1 MRKIG
6 KIKTNYANKHGRRMA
21 GEGEGQAREAGLVPV
36 PLIIKKIIIIIRIIN
51 LKKSPSNRIEKLIKL
66 ISTVNRVK

>member
-1 MRKIG
+1 MRKTG

-36 PLIIKKIIIIIRIIN
+36 PLIIKKN
-51 LKKSPSNRIEKLIKL
+51 NNNNQNYKLKKIPIKPNRKI
-66 ISTVNRVK
+66 N